1 MTSPDDRFYDRAFE
15 RIYKG
20 ILVLAAGG
28 TLAALVWRGWRA
40 GAGFALGSAVSWLNY
55 RWLKQVADAVG
66 GRARPRARLAV
77 ILGLRYLL
85 LGGGAY
91 VILRYSKIS
100 VPSALLGLFVSVAA
114 VIVEILYELV
124 YGARD

>member
-1 MTSPDDRFYDRAFE
+1 MTNPDDPFYDRALD
-15 RIYKG
+15 RIYRG

-28 TLAALVWRGWRA
+28 TLAAFVWRGWRA

-66 GRARPRARLAV
+66 GRARPHARLAV

-114 VIVEILYELV
+114 VIVEILFELV